1 MATNKHAIIRYQALD
16 RCFRNTARRYYIDD
30 LIEACNQALYEFEGV
45 EEGVK
50 RRQIYDDIRFME
62 SEQGYS
68 IPLEK
73 IRDGKRVFY
82 RYSDPNFSINKEP
95 LNEAEAEQLKEA
107 LLTLNRFKGMPQFE
121 WVNEMITRLQ
131 SSFNLV
137 KTDKQII
144 EFEHNP
150 FLQGLEHI
158 TNLYYAIS
166 YEKVLVI
173 RYQGFK
179 QEKEDQFY
187 FHPYYLKQYNNRWF
201 VFGLHEELGK
211 IANLALDRI
220 KYIEEVRQQYK
231 PTDIDFEEYFEDV
244 VGVTIPDDGEV
255 QKILLSVDLSL
266 FAYIESKP
274 IHGSQKIKERKDDSA
289 LIELELIPNYEFESL
304 ILSYGSKIKILEP
317 VELAKRMKNSAE
329 QIKLNYDV

>member
-16 RCFRNTARRYYIDD
+16 RCFRNTARRYYIND
-30 LIEACNQALYEFEGV
+30 LIEACNQALYEFEGI
-45 EEGVK
+45 EEGIK
-50 RRQIYDDIRFME
+50 RRQVFDDIRFME

-73 IRDGKRVFY
+73 IRDGRKVYY
-82 RYSDPNFSINKEP
+82 RYSDPNFSINNEP

-137 KTDKQII
+137 ETDKQII

-150 FLQGLEHI
+150 FLRGLEHI

-166 YEKVLVI
+166 YEKVLAI
-173 RYQGFK
+173 KYQGFK
-179 QEKEDQFY
+179 QEKGGQFH

-201 VFGLHEELGK
+201 VFGLHEKLDK

-220 KYIEEVRQQYK
+220 KTIEEVQQQYK
-231 PTDIDFEEYFEDV
+231 PIDIDFEEYFEDV
-244 VGVTIPDDGEV
+244 IGVSIPNDGEL
-255 QKILLSVDLSL
+255 QKILLEVDIEL
-266 FAYIESKP
+266 FPYIESKP
-274 IHGSQKIKERKDDSA
+274 IHGSQKVKERREKSA
-289 LIELELIPNYEFESL
+289 IIELELIPNYEFEST
-304 ILSYGSKIKILEP
+304 ILSFGSKIKIIKP
-317 VELAKRMKNSAE
+317 IELAKKLKNSAE
-329 QIKLNYDV
+329 QIVLNYNV